1 MIDVSKIVIPIKIQ
15 SDRKITDDLG
25 ATLRACNSAANYIST
40 VAWDNREFAKFGIH
54 RLTYTKAKEEFG
66 LGAQTT
72 VRTIAKVA
80 DAYNSGD
87 QKFRRTHKRQFSWSS
102 AQPFDARNMSWNLD
116 NKTLSIWTINGR
128 AKDTPNVSTRVI
140 Y

>member
-54 RLTYTKAKEEFG
+54 RLTYTKVKEEFG
-66 LGAQTT
+66 LG
-72 VRTIAKVA
+72 
-80 DAYNSGD
+80 Y
-87 QKFRRTHKRQFSWSS
+87 
-102 AQPFDARNMSWNLD
+102 
-116 NKTLSIWTINGR
+116 
-128 AKDTPNVSTRVI
+128 
-140 Y
+140 